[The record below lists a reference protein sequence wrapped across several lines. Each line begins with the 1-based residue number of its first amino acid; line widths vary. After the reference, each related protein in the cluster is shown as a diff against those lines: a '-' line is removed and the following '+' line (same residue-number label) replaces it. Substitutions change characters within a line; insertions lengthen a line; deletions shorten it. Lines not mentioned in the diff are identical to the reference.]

1 MEEEDRKRREI
12 EERLEAEKK
21 ALQEEIAT
29 MDESH
34 KLQIDQL
41 HKEYQEKLSKQ
52 NSFLQNPLNSFKS
65 L

>member
-52 NSFLQNPLNSFKS
+52 N
-65 L
+65 